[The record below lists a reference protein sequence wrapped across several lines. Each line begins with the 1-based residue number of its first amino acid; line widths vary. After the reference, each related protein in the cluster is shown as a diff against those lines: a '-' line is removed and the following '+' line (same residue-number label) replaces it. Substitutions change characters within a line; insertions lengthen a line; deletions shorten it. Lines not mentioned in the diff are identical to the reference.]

1 MKSSWFAVLLIVG
14 LIPVV
19 QGSQNLEHARQME
32 ESGDGLGAR
41 TLLAH
46 AAQSNPHDIV
56 ALTEYAEFL
65 DRYADPGVKDA
76 YEKLLAGLN
85 GPTHKTLRAVVA
97 RRLVE
102 LSLLSG
108 DRAGAARYVAIYH
121 DAGGTGNISAEP
133 PAADEAGRQYI
144 EIPGPL
150 SSFSRMAAISGESQ
164 PDDILPS
171 LARNVVTNGFQATH
185 SNEALEQ
192 TEYLKLVHRYL
203 SQARELEKLAGTGK
217 AIKIENCDSPVAGD
231 LLRILGFR
239 MRGGCGSEVV
249 LETVNA
255 TRAFLTT
262 DSGFPIPAL
271 EQALRTNRPFT
282 YDYQPARVPVLFES
296 DYWLSAKEK
305 ETSNFIDVFLSDPAL
320 CRLYLGMSKLD
331 HNTAEEFRKN
341 IPSPRLKAYA
351 HVLDFFGGMFE
362 VRDGKAVVPG
372 APRTV
377 TAWTELSGG
386 SPDQGAGFFEKL
398 LAKDDGWLASYFDA
412 LARINGPLH
421 DYLTEPARMQRF
433 YQAIRGKVTSPGPAR
448 PVFRANADMML
459 LTTRLWIE
467 PNGHLHVPGNLQVW
481 KDLFASHQQGK
492 YDAKLTRAA
501 GSWKEPDD
509 VLEALFGLS
518 RKAVENEPLKI
529 FLALSDL
536 DRYRTKPLT
545 PETVDLLVRSYHLYG
560 SQYAIFNDAATIS
573 DKSIAQFMD
582 AAEAVGRIREPLLR
596 ADTLGIMQSLVGLW
610 QIFSREGSLSA
621 AKADD
626 TFASLLTPFAGV
638 RDDRTLFDA
647 GRDGVK
653 LLLAATDSKPDS
665 QPQARIVDLLAGAAD
680 PSDAESHTQMV
691 QEMVRILE
699 AQHMVS
705 LDDILEL
712 GNHFDSLTR
721 GGKLNTALIN
731 RVTTRLAEVPQARA
745 SLTAVEKNA
754 LAFGYWTEKHVDAEH
769 KLNLRAAAER
779 ATGDKAHDLRGL
791 LTPLLRDTLVAY
803 NYVHYAPPGA
813 QILYTN
819 PVFVRCHDFLGVQGA
834 NHMWR
839 STEVFGSGWPANGG
853 GRLVG
858 SLAGLPYALAEA
870 EQNFL
875 VPEQTQALIWGDLVP
890 QMMLSAVIPRWWNV
904 TPSQVHWVA
913 LHMRYGES
921 LMAES
926 ALDPELRQQT
936 LVILSAQAS
945 PARVGQVKTLLEG
958 GSVQAALNKV
968 TPAELF
974 IMASRMEENPQSAP
988 SPLLAEIRR
997 MAKESPQQINY
1008 RAISA
1013 AFGTPK
1019 PTLANSYR
1027 PELLHLRTF
1036 PTLMGY
1042 SSRILAESW
1051 ESNTLYWAEI
1061 ADETYLRPSQL
1072 NVRIPEWTEML
1083 VQHIFASH
1091 LEDWPALLHSLRL
1104 VGDDVLAKSR
1114 PQLMAEQRSEAR
1126 P

>member
-386 SPDQGAGFFEKL
+386 SPDQGAG
-398 LAKDDGWLASYFDA
+398 
-412 LARINGPLH
+412 
-421 DYLTEPARMQRF
+421 
-433 YQAIRGKVTSPGPAR
+433 
-448 PVFRANADMML
+448 
-459 LTTRLWIE
+459 
-467 PNGHLHVPGNLQVW
+467 
-481 KDLFASHQQGK
+481 
-492 YDAKLTRAA
+492 
-501 GSWKEPDD
+501 
-509 VLEALFGLS
+509 VL
-518 RKAVENEPLKI
+518 RKAASEGRR
-529 FLALSDL
+529 LA
-536 DRYRTKPLT
+536 
-545 PETVDLLVRSYHLYG
+545 G
-560 SQYAIFNDAATIS
+560 Q
-573 DKSIAQFMD
+573 
-582 AAEAVGRIREPLLR
+582 LLR
-596 ADTLGIMQSLVGLW
+596 CAGAHQRSAARLSNRTGAHATLLPGHP
-610 QIFSREGSLSA
+610 REGDQS
-621 AKADD
+621 
-626 TFASLLTPFAGV
+626 G
-638 RDDRTLFDA
+638 
-647 GRDGVK
+647 
-653 LLLAATDSKPDS
+653 
-665 QPQARIVDLLAGAAD
+665 AGAAGI
-680 PSDAESHTQMV
+680 PRQRGHDAADH
-691 QEMVRILE
+691 
-699 AQHMVS
+699 A
-705 LDDILEL
+705 
-712 GNHFDSLTR
+712 
-721 GGKLNTALIN
+721 
-731 RVTTRLAEVPQARA
+731 
-745 SLTAVEKNA
+745 AV
-754 LAFGYWTEKHVDAEH
+754 D
-769 KLNLRAAAER
+769 RAER
-779 ATGDKAHDLRGL
+779 AACTSRETCKCGRTCSRTIRRA
-791 LTPLLRDTLVAY
+791 
-803 NYVHYAPPGA
+803 
-813 QILYTN
+813 
-819 PVFVRCHDFLGVQGA
+819 
-834 NHMWR
+834 
-839 STEVFGSGWPANGG
+839 ST
-853 GRLVG
+853 
-858 SLAGLPYALAEA
+858 
-870 EQNFL
+870 
-875 VPEQTQALIWGDLVP
+875 
-890 QMMLSAVIPRWWNV
+890 
-904 TPSQVHWVA
+904 TPS
-913 LHMRYGES
+913 
-921 LMAES
+921 
-926 ALDPELRQQT
+926 
-936 LVILSAQAS
+936 
-945 PARVGQVKTLLEG
+945 
-958 GSVQAALNKV
+958 
-968 TPAELF
+968 
-974 IMASRMEENPQSAP
+974 
-988 SPLLAEIRR
+988 
-997 MAKESPQQINY
+997 
-1008 RAISA
+1008 
-1013 AFGTPK
+1013 
-1019 PTLANSYR
+1019 
-1027 PELLHLRTF
+1027 
-1036 PTLMGY
+1036 
-1042 SSRILAESW
+1042 
-1051 ESNTLYWAEI
+1051 
-1061 ADETYLRPSQL
+1061 
-1072 NVRIPEWTEML
+1072 
-1083 VQHIFASH
+1083 
-1091 LEDWPALLHSLRL
+1091 
-1104 VGDDVLAKSR
+1104 
-1114 PQLMAEQRSEAR
+1114 
-1126 P
+1126 